1 MRHAEF
7 GPQARRPPVTEPT
20 LDVAVIGCGF
30 SGLAMARALAAR
42 GNHQFRIFEKSA
54 EPGGTWRENRYPG
67 AACDVPSHLYS
78 LSDAPNAD
86 WTRLFPRQAEIRR
99 YLDTLAAPFRADGR
113 IEFGFELA
121 AARWDDTERLWTLQA
136 ADGRRTRARHI
147 VLGLGGLHHIK
158 WPDLSGRESF
168 RGTLIHTA
176 QWPADLDLRGKRVAV
191 IGTGASAAQTVPAI
205 VDRVQSLHVF
215 QRTPTWILPR
225 PDVGIPA
232 WVRRVMAMVPPL
244 RLMLRAA
251 VFVWLELLS
260 IGLRKPW
267 TAGWARWLARR
278 QLRRQVTDPA
288 LRARLA
294 PAFPIGCKRV
304 LFASDYY
311 PALQQPQCRLVTD
324 SLDAFTPTGVR
335 LDGGS
340 ELDFDV
346 IVCASGFDPRAAID
360 RIDIRGRDGMR
371 LADLWK
377 ERPVSHLG
385 ITTVGMPNL
394 YFLLGPNTA
403 LGHNSVLYMIET
415 QVRHVLG
422 ALDHCA
428 RHDASQVEPTAE
440 AQSAFM
446 QRIDQRFRGT
456 AWTGCRSW
464 YVDAEGRNIALW
476 VGSAT
481 GYRRAAGT
489 FRVRDY
495 RLG

>member
-1 MRHAEF
+1 MKYFVIVNPTSGRGLGEKSIPQIETFLKENNFDFTLIRTEGVWHAAE
-7 GPQARRPPVTEPT
+7 
-20 LDVAVIGCGF
+20 
-30 SGLAMARALAAR
+30 LAENAAR
-42 GNHQFRIFEKSA
+42 
-54 EPGGTWRENRYPG
+54 
-67 AACDVPSHLYS
+67 
-78 LSDAPNAD
+78 
-86 WTRLFPRQAEIRR
+86 
-99 YLDTLAAPFRADGR
+99 DG
-113 IEFGFELA
+113 
-121 AARWDDTERLWTLQA
+121 
-136 ADGRRTRARHI
+136 
-147 VLGLGGLHHIK
+147 
-158 WPDLSGRESF
+158 
-168 RGTLIHTA
+168 
-176 QWPADLDLRGKRVAV
+176 
-191 IGTGASAAQTVPAI
+191 
-205 VDRVQSLHVF
+205 
-215 QRTPTWILPR
+215 
-225 PDVGIPA
+225 
-232 WVRRVMAMVPPL
+232 
-244 RLMLRAA
+244 
-251 VFVWLELLS
+251 
-260 IGLRKPW
+260 
-267 TAGWARWLARR
+267 
-278 QLRRQVTDPA
+278 
-288 LRARLA
+288 
-294 PAFPIGCKRV
+294 
-304 LFASDYY
+304 
-311 PALQQPQCRLVTD
+311 
-324 SLDAFTPTGVR
+324 
-335 LDGGS
+335 
-340 ELDFDV
+340 FDV